1 MFLRKAAIRPAH
13 TATFL
18 PRSQMNNTVH
28 TKYDPNPM
36 IDSVMNKLQLKN
48 DAAVAR
54 TLKVAPPIIAK
65 VRNRNL
71 PVGGY
76 LLMRL
81 GEVTGMSVRDIQA
94 LMGDRRV
101 RCRMPGMSVRR
112 PA

>member
-1 MFLRKAAIRPAH
+1 MSKAAIRRTH

-18 PRSQMNNTVH
+18 PRNQMNDTVN

-48 DAAVAR
+48 DAAVAN
-54 TLKVAPPIIAK
+54 TLKVARPIIAQ
-65 VRNRNL
+65 VRKRDL

-76 LLMRL
+76 LLMRI
-81 GEVTGMSVRDIQA
+81 GEVTGVSVRDLQA

-101 RCRMPGMSVRR
+101 RFRMPGMTARR